1 MLDRVLLLVE
11 GEKTEYNFLERLL
24 SFNCKDIPTEV
35 IPIGINIYTFYKKI
49 QFLGEDSTT
58 TLDTLKE
65 IKKNNIK
72 DLEQIEKGFA
82 YIYLVFDFDMQESSL
97 KTEDKLT
104 VLREM
109 MKTFSNETGDFGQLL
124 IDYPMVESYRDFKI
138 DCPKEFLS
146 DKKNVPI
153 DKLASYKNTV
163 DERGNDL
170 DVKKYKARNFDL
182 ITKLNIMKAFQIV
195 KEDIDYDLFIQPD
208 FLLNILENEIDNY
221 QRKSGYIVPLC
232 EMTFFLIFLYGKEA
246 FDSITNTKM

>member
-1 MLDRVLLLVE
+1 
-11 GEKTEYNFLERLL
+11 
-24 SFNCKDIPTEV
+24 
-35 IPIGINIYTFYKKI
+35 
-49 QFLGEDSTT
+49 
-58 TLDTLKE
+58 
-65 IKKNNIK
+65 
-72 DLEQIEKGFA
+72 
-82 YIYLVFDFDMQESSL
+82 MQESSL

-153 DKLASYKNTV
+153 DKLASYKSTV
-163 DERGNDL
+163 NERGNDL
-170 DVKKYKARNFDL
+170 DIKKYKARNFDL
-182 ITKLNIMKAFQIV
+182 ITKLNLMKAFQIV

-208 FLLNILENEIDNY
+208 FFSKILESEIDTY
-221 QRKSGYIVPLC
+221 QRKKGYIVPLC

-246 FDSITNTKM
+246 FDSIANTKI